1 MKLLKKCLAGG
12 GTAENI
18 INQLYEEKGKVKI
31 TRLEVCSSVG
41 NITLLYNNY
50 EILAQ
55 GNAWEKMQIGD
66 DGYLKLESK
75 DGLDISS
82 ISFLEKDL
90 DRVVSSSK
98 NEPSLAK
105 DLLSKGVLYLE
116 NPYIYVKITFE
127 IIDF

>member
-1 MKLLKKCLAGG
+1 MFLAGG
-12 GTAENI
+12 GAANNI

-55 GNAWEKMQIGD
+55 GNAWKKMQIGD

-90 DRVVSSSK
+90 DRVKSSLK
-98 NEPSLAK
+98 K
-105 DLLSKGVLYLE
+105 DLLNSGVLYLE

-127 IIDF
+127 LIDF